1 MTLCG
6 APANPLRTCCD
17 MDGRFLIRPLPL
29 AGESWRG
36 YLLRLADENGLA
48 PLVDLRLVGGSERAV
63 NDVAEA
69 WLGQQ
74 YANAGVTT
82 VMPRLRR
89 SGPASPRDEVRF
101 GSQTIQPAYV
111 RYQRCAVCP
120 RCIASTGAVRA
131 TWELAAITV
140 CVDHACWLVDQCPAC
155 EKSIKWRRQGV
166 KLCSCGHDL
175 SSIQTANA
183 PSDVVALTAWIE
195 QLVWNDLGEGA
206 LDAFPAVA
214 DQLRGL
220 SLTRAL
226 SIFRLFANKR
236 LLSHLPSAE
245 ISSTASAALQ
255 RDATIA
261 CGIAAALSGWP
272 RDFHRLLS
280 GLVDAPYRGEATDRP
295 VVITQAE
302 AMAPF
307 LVFSKGARG
316 ALDDYPAFLRSEFQ
330 TFLKTRAVEFE
341 FRRFYRA
348 ADDSTG
354 YQPWDRTDGPR
365 RSTHGFKAP
374 FRSYRFS
381 PAVVATIIGGTD
393 HQMDLLERSG
403 TVRQNVWVT
412 GDELDASLRR
422 LEHAIE
428 PLRKTDDRPMM
439 TLSKFS
445 RASGDELL
453 DLLRLISGGRLQCYA
468 WRHVRPIGLQ
478 HMWVLS
484 EEIHQWRR
492 DGGKRRRQ
500 DAART
505 SSN

>member
-1 MTLCG
+1 M
-6 APANPLRTCCD
+6 
-17 MDGRFLIRPLPL
+17 IRPLPL

-36 YLLRLADENGLA
+36 YLLRLAEENGLA
-48 PLVDLRLVGGSERAV
+48 PLIDLRLVGGPERAV

-101 GSQTIQPAYV
+101 GSQTIQPAYI

-175 SSIQTANA
+175 SSIHTENA

-195 QLVWNDLGEGA
+195 QLVWNDLGHGA

-214 DQLRGL
+214 NQLREL

-226 SIFRLFANKR
+226 SIFRLFANSR
-236 LLSHLPSAE
+236 LFSHLPCPA
-245 ISSTASAALQ
+245 ISSPASAALY
-255 RDATIA
+255 RDATIVS
-261 CGIAAALSGWP
+261 GVAAAFSGWP
-272 RDFHRLLS
+272 RRFHQLLD
-280 GLVDAPYRGEATDRP
+280 GVADARFRGGATGSRI
-295 VVITQAE
+295 VITQRE

-307 LVFSKGARG
+307 QVFSKSARG
-316 ALDDYPAFLRSEFQ
+316 ALDDYPKFLRSEFHA
-330 TFLKTRAVEFE
+330 FLKTRAVEFE

-348 ADDSTG
+348 VDDGTG
-354 YQPWDRTDGPR
+354 YQPWDRADGPR

-381 PAVVATIIGGTD
+381 PAVVTTIVGGTD

-422 LEHAIE
+422 LEHAVE
-428 PLRKTDDRPMM
+428 PIRRTDDRPMIA
-439 TLSKFS
+439 LSQFS
-445 RASGDELL
+445 RASGNELL
-453 DLLRLISGGRLQCYA
+453 DLLRLINSGRLQCYA

-484 EEIHQWRR
+484 EEIDEWRR
-492 DGGKRRRQ
+492 DRAKRRRR

-505 SSN
+505 SCN